1 MILQVEFCVNGY
13 TFVSLMKRK
22 GLEMAYFLDMDQL
35 ATMVRAR
42 RANRGLRDVALE
54 IGNVSPSTLS
64 RIENGKMP
72 DMETFLL
79 LCDWLAVPPAQFLKT
94 TASAEA
100 PPQTTPDSIAIQLRS
115 DKNLDPATANALA
128 ELVKAAYL
136 NLAHQSGNSQAPT
149 DRS

>member
-72 DMETFLL
+72 DM
-79 LCDWLAVPPAQFLKT
+79 
-94 TASAEA
+94 
-100 PPQTTPDSIAIQLRS
+100 
-115 DKNLDPATANALA
+115 
-128 ELVKAAYL
+128 
-136 NLAHQSGNSQAPT
+136 
-149 DRS
+149 